1 MKKTWASFSFGPL
14 AASLCAASC
23 GQAPASATSEAVAEQ
38 SAAVAATMPIKHV
51 VVIVKEN
58 HTYDNMYGSYV
69 PAPYVDS
76 QGVSHAQTANGLTA
90 CPQPP
95 SADGVTTTTGACGE
109 APDKVG
115 HDLGH
120 GHSTALADWNGGAM
134 NGWSTASGSDNAG
147 GGTSD
152 GTVYK
157 QYFQSDIPNYW
168 SLAKGYV
175 LADNFYANMLGPSF
189 PGHFFTVAAQ
199 AGWATDNPPTDLTD
213 NLCNLLA
220 GEKES
225 PYWGCDEFKGG
236 SCDFGI
242 SKQAGDTVPYLYEGT
257 TPSTTFPCFNVPA
270 IPSVLPSGTSWKFYG
285 TDWAE
290 LTEQSISTALGS
302 IVGDVSSDLL
312 RKEPWSMLDAVQSI
326 RDNTTVWPNPDKG
339 SGFQNTANMAI
350 VGRPWDSG
358 NQVAT
363 DIANGSLANVTWIV
377 DQDEY
382 SEHPDLNL
390 NQFLSGLNFPLGGV
404 CDGEN
409 WTIGYVNML
418 MQSPDWQ
425 STAILITYDDFG
437 GWYDHVA
444 PPRQYGGTTGSPYGL
459 GFRLP
464 LLIVSPWVKHGYV
477 LHDQA
482 EQASIAKFIETV
494 FGSTTTL
501 SELSS
506 AAQDGQANDLMDAFD
521 FTQTP
526 PATPSPL
533 RYRCCPGESSNPPG
547 CVDLP

>member
-1 MKKTWASFSFGPL
+1 MSKTR
-14 AASLCAASC
+14 ASLSFVAFV
-23 GQAPASATSEAVAEQ
+23 SATS
-38 SAAVAATMPIKHV
+38 AAGPVLAATTPIKHV

-58 HTYDNMYGSYV
+58 HTYDNLFGSFV

-76 QGVSHAQTANGLTA
+76 QGVSHSQTANGLTS
-90 CPQPP
+90 CPQAP
-95 SADGVTTTTGACGE
+95 SSPGVPATSGPCAE

-120 GHSTALADWNGGAM
+120 GHATALADWNQGAM
-134 NGWSTASGSDNAG
+134 NGWSTSSGSDNAG
-147 GGTSD
+147 GGTAD

-157 QYFQSDIPNYW
+157 QYFETDIPNYW
-168 SLAKGYV
+168 SLARGNV
-175 LADNFYANMLGPSF
+175 LADNFFAGMLGPSF

-213 NLCNLLA
+213 NICRLLA

-225 PYWGCDEFKGG
+225 PYWGCDEFTGG

-242 SKQAGDTVPYLYEGT
+242 TSEPGDTVNYLFDGT
-257 TPSTTFPCFNVPA
+257 TPSTTFPCFSVPA
-270 IPSVLPSGTSWKFYG
+270 IPNVLPTGTTWKFYG
-285 TDWAE
+285 TDWDE
-290 LTEQSISTALGS
+290 LTEQSLTTAIGSIIGDLGS
-302 IVGDVSSDLL
+302 DVL
-312 RKEPWSMLDAVQSI
+312 RQEPWSMLDAVKGI
-326 RDNTTVWPNPDKG
+326 RDNSSIWPSSFHDTT
-339 SGFQNTANMAI
+339 NMAI
-350 VGRPWDSG
+350 IGRPWDST

-363 DIANGSLANVTWIV
+363 DIANGALANVSWIV

-390 NQFLSGLNFPLGGV
+390 NQFISGLNFPLGGV

-409 WTIGYVNML
+409 WTVGYVNML
-418 MQSPDWQ
+418 RNSPDWA

-437 GWYDHVA
+437 GWYDHVV

-464 LLIVSPWVKHGYV
+464 LLIVSPWVRHGFV

-482 EQASIAKFIETV
+482 DQASIAKFIETV
-494 FGSTTTL
+494 FGSTQTL
-501 SELSS
+501 SGLSS

-521 FTQTP
+521 FSQTP
-526 PATPSPL
+526 PFAPTPID
-533 RYRCCPGESSNPPG
+533 YRCCPGESSNPPG